1 MLAGFRDIIFGYNFV
16 IFQVVTS
23 SIFESRHL
31 VVVVQWREFSGR
43 IIF

>member
-31 VVVVQWREFSGR
+31 VLGGCSVEG
-43 IIF
+43 I